1 MRRVTVPSSDRM
13 EIFMKDLQTYTA
25 EAYDA
30 ACEII
35 EKSGAKAGQLF
46 ITGCSTSE
54 ILGSNPGT
62 KSAPDVGRA
71 VMEGVLRA
79 CRENSLWLCAQC
91 CEHLNRAVIL
101 EREAAEMYSLDEV
114 NVVPQPKAG
123 GSFATALYGAL
134 EAPCAVE
141 HVRAHLGL
149 DIGCVMIGMQLRE
162 VAVPV
167 RLENSHIGDALVLAA
182 RTRPK
187 FIGGERAVYDR
198 DKM

>member
-1 MRRVTVPSSDRM
+1 
-13 EIFMKDLQTYTA
+13 MKDLQTYTA

-35 EKSGAKAGQLF
+35 ENPAQKQDSFSLQAVLQAKF
-46 ITGCSTSE
+46 
-54 ILGSNPGT
+54 
-62 KSAPDVGRA
+62 SAPIPARTARRMLDA
-71 VMEGVLRA
+71 LLWKAVLRA

-198 DKM
+198 GKM